1 MEIRVVEKTK
11 LLIAGYSLLLSLRA
25 CTWLDG
31 ILSLAKIKRNDFQR
45 RIVSTL
51 VSLFSLQER
60 GIISILFAAIVRSNS
75 RIIRTTT
82 FTLIS
87 ISYQL

>member
-25 CTWLDG
+25 CTWLDE
-31 ILSLAKIKRNDFQR
+31 ILSPAKIKRNNFKR

-51 VSLFSLQER
+51 VSLFSFQQR
-60 GIISILFAAIVRSNS
+60 GVISILFAGIVRSNS
-75 RIIRTTT
+75 R
-82 FTLIS
+82 S
-87 ISYQL
+87 IE